1 MLNQINSDPVEL
13 VLVSHRVDFLLELE
27 LQIQVRGR
35 APSHDAGLEQPMQG
49 TKHLHGA
56 LLPQPARPALG

>member
-13 VLVSHRVDFLLELE
+13 VLVSRRVDFLLDLE

-35 APSHDAGLEQPMQG
+35 APSHDAGLEQPVQG
-49 TKHLHGA
+49 T
-56 LLPQPARPALG
+56 